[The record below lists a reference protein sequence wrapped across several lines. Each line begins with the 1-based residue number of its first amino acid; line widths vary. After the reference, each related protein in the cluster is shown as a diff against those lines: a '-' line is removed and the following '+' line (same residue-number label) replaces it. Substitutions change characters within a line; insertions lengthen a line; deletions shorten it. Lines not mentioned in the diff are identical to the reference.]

1 MIAMTIRALADA
13 RSSVNPSSSAKAASA
28 ASASGKDAAA
38 GGTFF
43 FPSFLWNDS
52 FSRALSL
59 PQLEKLILSLSLFF
73 LFFFSLSL

>member
-43 FPSFLWNDS
+43 FP
-52 FSRALSL
+52 FSGMILS
-59 PQLEKLILSLSLFF
+59 PVLSLSL
-73 LFFFSLSL
+73 S

>member
-43 FPSFLWNDS
+43 FLP
-52 FSRALSL
+52 FSGMILS
-59 PQLEKLILSLSLFF
+59 PVLSLSL
-73 LFFFSLSL
+73 S